1 MIVLKADK
9 ELNLT
14 FQKLIKMMDVPVE
27 WNGMFFVVGD
37 YLILQGSVRS
47 LFFNFDTKLVV
58 TNIIELKAEEQMIAA
73 VEQHPNVRDILNMV
87 LYAFGKWGN
96 IKGLRVDKDYVQLN
110 RLFAQIL
117 GEFQVES
124 QYGPEHFRFYKNK
137 IRLTY
142 EDVIEAVL
150 SDEPEEILLPEEE
163 EPQGLW
169 HKLVWKKAVGSFL
182 MRDTTLAE
190 RRRNRIGN
198 NFYLAGYL
206 CPKCGSQ
213 LYLAVYPE
221 GREFQIETE
230 EGAVRI
236 ARVYSC
242 KKCCCM
248 YTPRPKRLLVD
259 GDVYKMDFERD
270 ETAYEDYQELLGR
283 TAGRNV
289 NTKYNEYVDKK
300 MAMETEGTDPSTAQD
315 EEQEITELIGHLPEL
330 SELELFRTMRK
341 MEEGFYSDEGVRRLE
356 RAIRGEEEAEQGTE
370 EDTEKDIEEDTEK
383 DIERNTEKDI
393 KRDTEK
399 DTEEDT
405 EKDRERHTEEDIE
418 RGIEKDRERHTE
430 KDIERSIEKNIERD
444 IEKDAEEGLKR
455 DSEDEPHTEVES
467 GEGVE
472 SGAGVETGAEG
483 SGKPEKNVGRST
495 GMSHADLKKVKE
507 HFAATAGK
515 TREHS
520 RTATGGSKEKTQNKT
535 GKTVEKTSGIVQEET
550 RSAKEIT
557 EWAEDAGKTFERN
570 SQKRTEPV
578 EKAKSS
584 KNASSVGAMNPSG
597 NSTPEESR
605 TQSKYTASAG
615 SGNASGYAA
624 PTGRTGTPAAPERDR
639 QNRQEELKRL
649 TQVQRC
655 VNQPGR
661 KTREELVSLL
671 DDIKKENISPDIVR
685 PYLEQVENRIRA
697 MDEKKIKEIC
707 GDVGRMDFEDASEAA
722 KQLENG
728 NFLPQLKFDAL
739 KELEQRMSKIKTE
752 ECGLLVSKLQNA
764 FDEAGMTEL
773 KRCHFY
779 PAKRVW
785 QRLAEPEETAV
796 FEGAVEHFANGIGK
810 FEYPVLLVDR
820 SKDESGKEGVLLT
833 PENLYYSAWMT
844 SYYIPVVDIASIE
857 AVTGLLNRGIY
868 VHQKN
873 GSRTK
878 LPLPAAHGDME
889 KFAKV
894 LEDFVHYL
902 QEKPFSR
909 KESYLAKEKHDTIC
923 CYRCGYIY
931 KGTGVCP
938 RCGYKQNE

>member
-9 ELNLT
+9 ELILT
-14 FQKLIKMMDVPVE
+14 FQKLIKMIDAPVE

-150 SDEPEEILLPEEE
+150 SDEPEEVLLPEEE

-169 HKLVWKKAVGSFL
+169 HKLVWKKAASSFL

-213 LYLAVYPE
+213 LYMAVYPE

-270 ETAYEDYQELLGR
+270 EAAYEDYQELLGR

-300 MAMETEGTDPSTAQD
+300 MAMEMERADASSLQD

-356 RAIRGEEEAEQGTE
+356 QAIRG
-370 EDTEKDIEEDTEK
+370 
-383 DIERNTEKDI
+383 
-393 KRDTEK
+393 
-399 DTEEDT
+399 
-405 EKDRERHTEEDIE
+405 
-418 RGIEKDRERHTE
+418 
-430 KDIERSIEKNIERD
+430 
-444 IEKDAEEGLKR
+444 
-455 DSEDEPHTEVES
+455 
-467 GEGVE
+467 
-472 SGAGVETGAEG
+472 
-483 SGKPEKNVGRST
+483 
-495 GMSHADLKKVKE
+495 
-507 HFAATAGK
+507 
-515 TREHS
+515 
-520 RTATGGSKEKTQNKT
+520 
-535 GKTVEKTSGIVQEET
+535 
-550 RSAKEIT
+550 
-557 EWAEDAGKTFERN
+557 
-570 SQKRTEPV
+570 
-578 EKAKSS
+578 
-584 KNASSVGAMNPSG
+584 
-597 NSTPEESR
+597 
-605 TQSKYTASAG
+605 
-615 SGNASGYAA
+615 
-624 PTGRTGTPAAPERDR
+624 
-639 QNRQEELKRL
+639 
-649 TQVQRC
+649 
-655 VNQPGR
+655 
-661 KTREELVSLL
+661 
-671 DDIKKENISPDIVR
+671 
-685 PYLEQVENRIRA
+685 
-697 MDEKKIKEIC
+697 
-707 GDVGRMDFEDASEAA
+707 
-722 KQLENG
+722 
-728 NFLPQLKFDAL
+728 
-739 KELEQRMSKIKTE
+739 
-752 ECGLLVSKLQNA
+752 
-764 FDEAGMTEL
+764 
-773 KRCHFY
+773 
-779 PAKRVW
+779 
-785 QRLAEPEETAV
+785 
-796 FEGAVEHFANGIGK
+796 
-810 FEYPVLLVDR
+810 
-820 SKDESGKEGVLLT
+820 
-833 PENLYYSAWMT
+833 
-844 SYYIPVVDIASIE
+844 
-857 AVTGLLNRGIY
+857 
-868 VHQKN
+868 
-873 GSRTK
+873 
-878 LPLPAAHGDME
+878 
-889 KFAKV
+889 
-894 LEDFVHYL
+894 
-902 QEKPFSR
+902 
-909 KESYLAKEKHDTIC
+909 
-923 CYRCGYIY
+923 
-931 KGTGVCP
+931 
-938 RCGYKQNE
+938 

>member
-14 FQKLIKMMDVPVE
+14 FQKLIKMMDAPVE

-300 MAMETEGTDPSTAQD
+300 MAMEMECADASSLQD
-315 EEQEITELIGHLPEL
+315 EEQEITELIEHLPEV
-330 SELELFRTMRK
+330 SEQELFHTLRK

-356 RAIRGEEEAEQGTE
+356 RAIHGEEEAEQVTE
-370 EDTEKDIEEDTEK
+370 EDKEDTEK
-383 DIERNTEKDI
+383 DIER
-393 KRDTEK
+393 DTEK
-399 DTEEDT
+399 GA
-405 EKDRERHTEEDIE
+405 EKGIE
-418 RGIEKDRERHTE
+418 RDT
-430 KDIERSIEKNIERD
+430 ERSIEKNIERD

-467 GEGVE
+467 G
-472 SGAGVETGAEG
+472 AGVENSAGAERSAEG

-507 HFAATAGK
+507 HSTVTAGK

-520 RTATGGSKEKTQNKT
+520 RTAAGGSKEKTQNKT
-535 GKTVEKTSGIVQEET
+535 GKTVGKTSGTLQEET
-550 RSAKEIT
+550 QSAKEIT
-557 EWAEDAGKTFERN
+557 EWAEDAGQTFERN
-570 SQKRTEPV
+570 SQKRTEQV
-578 EKAKSS
+578 EKTKSS

-597 NSTPEESR
+597 NSIPEDSRTASEYVASTGSR
-605 TQSKYTASAG
+605 TQSKYTASADSG
-615 SGNASGYAA
+615 SASGYAA

-649 TQVQRC
+649 TQVQRR

-844 SYYIPVVDIASIE
+844 SYYIPVMDIASIE

-894 LEDFVHYL
+894 LEDFVRYL

>member
-14 FQKLIKMMDVPVE
+14 FQKLIKMMDAPVE
-27 WNGMFFVVGD
+27 WNGMFFVIGD

-58 TNIIELKAEEQMIAA
+58 TNIIELSAENQKVVA
-73 VEQHPNVRDILNMV
+73 VEEHPNVRDILNMV

-96 IKGLRVDKDYVQLN
+96 IRGLRVDRDYVQLN

-124 QYGPEHFRFYKNK
+124 QYGQEHFRFYKNK

-142 EDVIEAVL
+142 EDVIESVL
-150 SDEPEEILLPEEE
+150 SEEPEEIFIPEEE

-169 HKLVWKKAVGSFL
+169 HKLIWKKAASSFL
-182 MRDTTLAE
+182 MKDTTIAE

-213 LYLAVYPE
+213 LYMAVYPE
-221 GREFQIETE
+221 GKEFQIETE

-270 ETAYEDYQELLGR
+270 EAAYEDYQELLGR

-300 MAMETEGTDPSTAQD
+300 MQMQVESAETAASQD
-315 EEQEITELIGHLPEL
+315 EEAEITELIAHLPEI
-330 SELELFRTMRK
+330 SEQELFRTMRK

-356 RAIRGEEEAEQGTE
+356 KAIRGGEEEDNAADIVREDADGEEKTAGEEKKNDKTGLAEVERKAGEGKAAEERMKAGERRATEAGEKAKEGRAAEERMKAEASRVVGAESAGKNAGKSERMESNELETTTDSAIEKNRNKPERETKRTVETKSGELGKAAKIEKKRRVGRTE
-370 EDTEKDIEEDTEK
+370 EASSGDVEKNWKESEEKRITRKSIEAGQAASKGTTEKSKEESVKKAEESAEKAEKIEGGKLKETTRV
-383 DIERNTEKDI
+383 ERERSTGRTAEG
-393 KRDTEK
+393 
-399 DTEEDT
+399 
-405 EKDRERHTEEDIE
+405 KDRESEESE
-418 RGIEKDRERHTE
+418 RTAKTQERSRREPETVRER
-430 KDIERSIEKNIERD
+430 K
-444 IEKDAEEGLKR
+444 
-455 DSEDEPHTEVES
+455 
-467 GEGVE
+467 
-472 SGAGVETGAEG
+472 
-483 SGKPEKNVGRST
+483 
-495 GMSHADLKKVKE
+495 
-507 HFAATAGK
+507 
-515 TREHS
+515 S
-520 RTATGGSKEKTQNKT
+520 R
-535 GKTVEKTSGIVQEET
+535 
-550 RSAKEIT
+550 
-557 EWAEDAGKTFERN
+557 
-570 SQKRTEPV
+570 PV
-578 EKAKSS
+578 EVL
-584 KNASSVGAMNPSG
+584 KN
-597 NSTPEESR
+597 PE
-605 TQSKYTASAG
+605 A
-615 SGNASGYAA
+615 
-624 PTGRTGTPAAPERDR
+624 DR
-639 QNRQEELKRL
+639 QSHQEELKRL
-649 TQVQRC
+649 TKVQRL

-661 KTREELVSLL
+661 RTREDLVSLL
-671 DDIKKENISPDIVR
+671 DEIKKENLSPEIVQ
-685 PYLEQVENRIRA
+685 PYIGQVEDRIRS
-697 MDEKKIKEIC
+697 MDEKQIKEIC
-707 GDVGRMDFEDASEAA
+707 KNVGSMDFEDASDAV
-722 KQLENG
+722 KKLEEG

-739 KELEQRMSKIKTE
+739 KELEQRMSKIKTD
-752 ECGLLVSKLQNA
+752 ECELLVNKLFNA
-764 FDEAGMTEL
+764 FDEAGVTESE
-773 KRCHFY
+773 RYHFY

-785 QRLAEPEETAV
+785 QKQAEPEETAV
-796 FEGAVEHFANGIGK
+796 FTCAEDNFANGIGK
-810 FEYPVLLVDR
+810 FEYPLLMIDK

-833 PENLYYSAWMT
+833 PENLYFSAWMT
-844 SYYIPVVDIASIE
+844 SYYISVMDIASVE
-857 AVTGLLNRGIY
+857 ASTGLLNRGIY
-868 VHQKN
+868 VHQNN

-878 LPLPAAHGDME
+878 LPLAVEHADLE

-894 LEDFVHYL
+894 MEDFTRYL

-931 KGTGVCP
+931 KGAGVCP

>member
-14 FQKLIKMMDVPVE
+14 FQKLIKMMDAPVE
-27 WNGMFFVVGD
+27 WNGMFFVIGD

-58 TNIIELKAEEQMIAA
+58 TNIIELSAEDQKVVA
-73 VEQHPNVRDILNMV
+73 VEEHPNVRDILNMV

-96 IKGLRVDKDYVQLN
+96 IRGLRVDRDYVQLN
-110 RLFAQIL
+110 RLFVQIL

-124 QYGPEHFRFYKNK
+124 QYGQEHFRFYKNK

-142 EDVIEAVL
+142 EDVIESVL
-150 SDEPEEILLPEEE
+150 SEEPEEILIPEEE

-169 HKLVWKKAVGSFL
+169 HKLIWKKAASSFL
-182 MRDTTLAE
+182 MKDTTIAE

-213 LYLAVYPE
+213 LYMAVYPE
-221 GREFQIETE
+221 GKEFQIETE

-270 ETAYEDYQELLGR
+270 EAAYEDYQELLGR

-300 MAMETEGTDPSTAQD
+300 MQMQVESAETAASQD
-315 EEQEITELIGHLPEL
+315 EETEITELIAHLPEV
-330 SELELFRTMRK
+330 SEQELFHTMRK

-356 RAIRGEEEAEQGTE
+356 KAIRGGEEEDNAADIVREDADGEEKTAGEEKKNDKTGLAEVERKAGEGKAAEERMKAGERRATEAGEKAKEGRAAEEREQAGESRVVGAGKNAGKSGRMESNELETTTDSAIEKNRNKPERETKRTVETKSGELGEATKIENKRSVGRTE
-370 EDTEKDIEEDTEK
+370 EASSGDVEKNWKESEEKRITRKSIEAGQVASKGTPEG
-383 DIERNTEKDI
+383 
-393 KRDTEK
+393 
-399 DTEEDT
+399 
-405 EKDRERHTEEDIE
+405 KDRESEESE
-418 RGIEKDRERHTE
+418 RTAKTQ
-430 KDIERSIEKNIERD
+430 ERSWREPETVSER
-444 IEKDAEEGLKR
+444 K
-455 DSEDEPHTEVES
+455 
-467 GEGVE
+467 
-472 SGAGVETGAEG
+472 
-483 SGKPEKNVGRST
+483 
-495 GMSHADLKKVKE
+495 
-507 HFAATAGK
+507 
-515 TREHS
+515 S
-520 RTATGGSKEKTQNKT
+520 R
-535 GKTVEKTSGIVQEET
+535 
-550 RSAKEIT
+550 
-557 EWAEDAGKTFERN
+557 
-570 SQKRTEPV
+570 PV
-578 EKAKSS
+578 EVL
-584 KNASSVGAMNPSG
+584 KN
-597 NSTPEESR
+597 PES
-605 TQSKYTASAG
+605 
-615 SGNASGYAA
+615 
-624 PTGRTGTPAAPERDR
+624 DR
-639 QNRQEELKRL
+639 QSRQEELKRL
-649 TQVQRC
+649 TKVQRL

-661 KTREELVSLL
+661 RTREDLVSLL
-671 DDIKKENISPDIVR
+671 DEIKKENLSPEIVQ
-685 PYLEQVENRIRA
+685 PYIGQVEDRIRS
-697 MDEKKIKEIC
+697 MDEKQIKEIC
-707 GDVGRMDFEDASEAA
+707 KNVGSMDFEDASDAV
-722 KQLENG
+722 KKLEEG

-739 KELEQRMSKIKTE
+739 KELEQRMSKIKTD
-752 ECGLLVSKLQNA
+752 ECELLVNKLFNA
-764 FDEAGMTEL
+764 FDEAGVTESE
-773 KRCHFY
+773 RYHFY

-785 QRLAEPEETAV
+785 QKQAEPEETAV
-796 FEGAVEHFANGIGK
+796 FTCAEDNFANGIGK
-810 FEYPVLLVDR
+810 FEYPLLMIDK

-833 PENLYYSAWMT
+833 PENLYFSAWMT
-844 SYYIPVVDIASIE
+844 SYYISVMDIASVE
-857 AVTGLLNRGIY
+857 ASTGLLNRGIY
-868 VHQKN
+868 VHQNN

-878 LPLPAAHGDME
+878 LPLAVEHADLE

-894 LEDFVHYL
+894 LENFIRYL

-931 KGTGVCP
+931 KGAGVCP

>member
-27 WNGMFFVVGD
+27 WNGMFFVIGD

-150 SDEPEEILLPEEE
+150 SDEPEKVLLPEEE

-169 HKLVWKKAVGSFL
+169 HKLVWKKAASSFL

-213 LYLAVYPE
+213 LYMAVYPE

-270 ETAYEDYQELLGR
+270 EAAYEDYQELLGR

-300 MAMETEGTDPSTAQD
+300 MAMEMECADASSLQD
-315 EEQEITELIGHLPEL
+315 EEQEITELIKHLPEV
-330 SELELFRTMRK
+330 SEQELFHTLRK

-356 RAIRGEEEAEQGTE
+356 QAIRGEDEAEQGTE
-370 EDTEKDIEEDTEK
+370 EDKEDTEK
-383 DIERNTEKDI
+383 DIERDTEKNI
-393 KRDTEK
+393 ERDTEK

-405 EKDRERHTEEDIE
+405 EKDIE
-418 RGIEKDRERHTE
+418 RDTEKGIERDT
-430 KDIERSIEKNIERD
+430 ERSIEKNIERD
-444 IEKDAEEGLKR
+444 IEKDAEEDLKR
-455 DSEDEPHTEVES
+455 DSEDEPHT
-467 GEGVE
+467 GVE
-472 SGAGVETGAEG
+472 SGAGVENSAGAETGAEG

-495 GMSHADLKKVKE
+495 GMSHADLKKAKE
-507 HFAATAGK
+507 HSAATAGK

-520 RTATGGSKEKTQNKT
+520 RTAAGGSKEKTQNKT
-535 GKTVEKTSGIVQEET
+535 GKTVEKTSGTLQEET
-550 RSAKEIT
+550 QSEKEIT
-557 EWAEDAGKTFERN
+557 ELVEDAGQTFARN
-570 SQKRTEPV
+570 SQKRTEQV
-578 EKAKSS
+578 EKTKSS

-597 NSTPEESR
+597 NSIPEDSR
-605 TQSKYTASAG
+605 TASEYAASTDSG
-615 SGNASGYAA
+615 SASGYAA

-649 TQVQRC
+649 TQVQRR

-685 PYLEQVENRIRA
+685 PYMEQVENRIRA

-722 KQLENG
+722 RQLENG

-796 FEGAVEHFANGIGK
+796 FEGAVERFANGIGK

-844 SYYIPVVDIASIE
+844 SYYIPVMDIASIE

-894 LEDFVHYL
+894 LEDFVRYL